1 MFNACSYSIDTI
13 QNNVTIECYSV
24 DTIQYNVTI
33 ECYSI
38 DTIQY
43 NVTIEKM
50 QDGVVYIASVTFH
63 QSIKIIIN

>member
-1 MFNACSYSIDTI
+1 MFNACSYSVDTI
-13 QNNVTIECYSV
+13 QNNVTIECYFADS
-24 DTIQYNVTI
+24 IQN
-33 ECYSI
+33 
-38 DTIQY
+38 